1 MTESLVLKL
10 LLFSSSRY
18 DPQVMKDN
26 TEFLLFYYFRV
37 KEDGWVHRVLKVKQ
51 VQR

>member
-1 MTESLVLKL
+1 MSELLVLEL

-37 KEDGWVHRVLKVKQ
+37 KEEGRVHRVLEVNQ
-51 VQR
+51 V